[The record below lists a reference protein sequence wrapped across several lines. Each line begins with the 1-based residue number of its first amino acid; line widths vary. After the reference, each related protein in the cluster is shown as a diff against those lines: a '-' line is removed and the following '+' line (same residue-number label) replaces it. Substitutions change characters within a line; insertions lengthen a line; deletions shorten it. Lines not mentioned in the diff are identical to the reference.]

1 MGMMDKLKEYFGADL
16 AETTGSTP
24 KPAPVAGGAAPTS
37 IFASRGKGRSQ
48 ATDQIFTIDAKSYS
62 DAKEIAAYYRE
73 GITVVVNMADLTE
86 PEARQL
92 RDFMLGLQHALQ
104 GHMRRVTAKV
114 FILTPNHIDVNDE
127 EDGFEQE
134 GDGLIFNPAR

>member
-1 MGMMDKLKEYFGADL
+1 MGMLDSIKAYFGADL
-16 AETTGSTP
+16 VENQAP
-24 KPAPVAGGAAPTS
+24 AKPTAGPSVAGTTTS
-37 IFASRGKGRSQ
+37 IFSARPRRGGDAS
-48 ATDQIFTIDAKSYS
+48 QIFTIDAKSYS

>member
-1 MGMMDKLKEYFGADL
+1 MGMLDTIKAYFGADL
-16 AETTGSTP
+16 VESQAPAKPTAGPSVTGTT
-24 KPAPVAGGAAPTS
+24 TS
-37 IFASRGKGRSQ
+37 IFSARARRGGD
-48 ATDQIFTIDAKSYS
+48 ANQIFTIDAKSYS

>member
-24 KPAPVAGGAAPTS
+24 RPAPVTGGAATTTS
-37 IFASRGKGRSQ
+37 IFSNRGKRGQ
-48 ATDQIFTIDAKSYS
+48 ATDQIFTIDAKSYA
-62 DAKEIAAYYRE
+62 DAKDIAAYYRE
-73 GITVVVNMADLTE
+73 GVTVVVNMGDLTD

-92 RDFMLGLQHALQ
+92 RDFMLGMQHALQ

>member
-1 MGMMDKLKEYFGADL
+1 MGMLDSIKNFFGADL
-16 AETTGSTP
+16 VESQ
-24 KPAPVAGGAAPTS
+24 APVKPTAGPSVTGTTTS
-37 IFASRGKGRSQ
+37 IFSARARRGGD
-48 ATDQIFTIDAKSYS
+48 ANQIFTIDAKSYS